1 MNTKNLFCREITLD
15 SKELIIPRTTYQRT
29 LNEDRVRKIAA
40 EFDER
45 IANEPKVSSRGG
57 CYYVF
62 DGQHTIAAR
71 KFLNGGRDLPIRCKV
86 FYGLSERDEALLFAQ
101 QTGASA
107 NLTAGA
113 RFRALVYG
121 GDKEALA
128 FQKVTEA
135 VGLCV
140 DCKQTRGVKRLAWM
154 WPTLNS
160 VSMTFSTRPVSR
172 FILRIPHSV
181 GCILMGWLPS
191 GRKAF
196 CFMRS
201 SSSGVP
207 SRSTVM

>member
-15 SKELIIPRTTYQRT
+15 SRELTVPRTTYQRT

-57 CYYVF
+57 RYYVF

-107 NLTAGA
+107 SLTAGA

-140 DCKQTRGVKRLAWM
+140 DCK
-154 WPTLNS
+154 
-160 VSMTFSTRPVSR
+160 
-172 FILRIPHSV
+172 
-181 GCILMGWLPS
+181 
-191 GRKAF
+191 
-196 CFMRS
+196 
-201 SSSGVP
+201 
-207 SRSTVM
+207 